1 MPKRFIDSAIWS
13 DPWFQDL
20 ENIDK
25 LIWIY
30 LFTNCC
36 IVGTWEFNPKR
47 AEFDLG
53 KKINWESVKKCFS
66 EKILFT
72 EKYWIIKNFIKQQYP
87 NILKKPKAP
96 LHVAVLSEIEKKCLK
111 FDLNS
116 LSIVYEYTIDSVQVK
131 EKVIVKEEVISFK
144 EEIQDPLWVTSFEEF
159 IRISEPVWDKL
170 MSDWEFISIL
180 KEQNPKTLVKKSMM
194 KSWETYWGEEKEKK
208 GWKNKVNA
216 YKIAK
221 REAIKEKNENFN
233 YEINWRLTIQ
243 KTLSLSRVPVIGNMI
258 DDEAVAI
265 QMMNRGR

>member
-20 ENIDK
+20 ENMDK

-96 LHVAVLSEIEKKCLK
+96 LHIAVLSEIEKKCLK

-131 EKVIVKEEVISFK
+131 VKEKVKVEEEVKEEELFPEITSPEFK
-144 EEIQDPLWVTSFEEF
+144 LIVPDHLKKIWPYVLEMRKKIRYPMTEYAQELAFKRLQKLSPDENVQVEIVEQTIECSYRGFFELKQK
-159 IRISEPVWDKL
+159 SDK
-170 MSDWEFISIL
+170 
-180 KEQNPKTLVKKSMM
+180 K
-194 KSWETYWGEEKEKK
+194 ETYEEKLARWTAE
-208 GWKNKVNA
+208 G
-216 YKIAK
+216 KI
-221 REAIKEKNENFN
+221 
-233 YEINWRLTIQ
+233 
-243 KTLSLSRVPVIGNMI
+243 
-258 DDEAVAI
+258 
-265 QMMNRGR
+265 